1 MTGFKFRL
9 ESALR
14 WRHLQV
20 EAETAKLAGLNE
32 QLQQLRRSFAAALEE
47 RKQACAFIQREPI
60 IQSADLRAL
69 SSLTLGVEARVN
81 SLNEALVKMEQRVH
95 DQQLLLCKAEQ
106 NERTLNRLRSRGLSA
121 WRVRFD
127 RETEATAQEL
137 WLYSHT
143 TDRDGGYRR

>member
-32 QLQQLRRSFAAALEE
+32 QLQQLRRSLAEAQQQ
-47 RKQACAFIQREPI
+47 RKQACAFVQGEPM

-69 SSLTLGVEARVN
+69 SSFTLGIEARVN
-81 SLNEALVKMEQRVH
+81 SLKEALVKMEQRVY
-95 DQQLLLCKAEQ
+95 DQQLLLRKAEQ
-106 NERTLNRLRSRGLSA
+106 NEGALNRLRARGLSA

>member
-32 QLQQLRRSFAAALEE
+32 RLQQLRRSLAAAQEE
-47 RKQACAFIQREPI
+47 QKQAYTFVQGEPM
-60 IQSADLRAL
+60 IQSVDVRVL
-69 SSLTLGVEARVN
+69 SSFTLGIEARVN
-81 SLNEALVKMEQRVH
+81 SLKEALVKMEQRIH

-106 NERTLNRLRSRGLSA
+106 NERALNKLRFRGLSA
-121 WRVRFD
+121 WSVQFD
-127 RETEATAQEL
+127 RETEAAAQEL

-143 TDRDGGYRR
+143 TDKDGGYRR